1 MKVAQFD
8 VHIVIKDSEG
18 EIKTFDY
25 KDTPLSKVGNL
36 TLPASWR
43 QPIRPQPAL
52 LFPPVVFAF

>member
-1 MKVAQFD
+1 MKVALFD

-36 TLPASWR
+36 TLPASWTIQSVSAKR
-43 QPIRPQPAL
+43 IPKHMI
-52 LFPPVVFAF
+52 

>member
-8 VHIVIKDSEG
+8 VHIIIKTDEG

-36 TLPASWR
+36 NFPADWTIQSVSAKR
-43 QPIRPQPAL
+43 IPKHII
-52 LFPPVVFAF
+52 